1 MPPSAPNHAAS
12 ARSARATR
20 WHARSSC
27 SARCSARSSSS
38 RRARTRSTWSSA
50 SVARPS
56 ASGAAARTPTEHRLT
71 ADLADVS
78 LPQAEVLIRAFSLYF
93 QLTNLAEE
101 KQRVRQL
108 RTARAARRKARSTNR
123 SARPCATSPATAAAS
138 ELERLVG
145 RLSIAPVLTAHPTE
159 ARRRTLLVAL
169 RRVYRLLDAL
179 DDPRLTP
186 SEDAEIRRRLREQI
200 SILWHVV
207 PIRATAPGPLDEVRS
222 AMALFDES
230 LFVVV
235 PRLYRSRPARAAR
248 RGGTECRHSCT
259 SARGSAAIVTA
270 TRA

>member
-1 MPPSAPNHAAS
+1 M
-12 ARSARATR
+12 RRATIAIR
-20 WHARSSC
+20 RDDAE
-27 SARCSARSSSS
+27 AD
-38 RRARTRSTWSSA
+38 RARLA
-50 SVARPS
+50 
-56 ASGAAARTPTEHRLT
+56 

-78 LPQAEVLIRAFSLYF
+78 LHQAEVLIRAFSLYF

-108 RTARAARRKARSTNR
+108 RVRERQARGPIDESSRRLSRTRVAGACPRRSSTR
-123 SARPCATSPATAAAS
+123 SIA
-138 ELERLVG
+138 

-159 ARRRTLLVAL
+159 ARRRTLIVAL

-186 SEDAEIRRRLREQI
+186 AEDAELRRRLREQI
-200 SILWHVV
+200 SMLWHIV

-235 PRLYRSRPARAAR
+235 PRALPAALQRATAGAPSAGVPVLRLVDR
-248 RGGTECRHSCT
+248 R
-259 SARGSAAIVTA
+259 
-270 TRA
+270 